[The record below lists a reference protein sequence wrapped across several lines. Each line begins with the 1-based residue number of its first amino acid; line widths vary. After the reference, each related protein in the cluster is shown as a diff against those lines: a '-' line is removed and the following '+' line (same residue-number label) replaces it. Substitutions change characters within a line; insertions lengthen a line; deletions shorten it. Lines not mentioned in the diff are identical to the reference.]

1 MMIIEAINLNG
12 ISAKKSQKKFDSK
25 KSAGADLTNNYNY
38 LQNSEQKVDALS
50 ASNYFDINFKGRE
63 ENKRFSE
70 MKKDFA
76 PKTEKILVY
85 ATRIAKRLN
94 SPVVTQDHMYLAI
107 LVDLDK
113 YIDELNNG
121 AKYEETLSN
130 VGSVPVLEEY
140 IAPAYFKEKEGRA
153 KIQPVIKD
161 EINNVKK
168 SITQQAQNNPRVRRF
183 GTPPLSPSLI
193 NDIYFLNKK
202 LDATT
207 PSQSSTSLIDDSVLL
222 ASLLSS
228 ESKSTRSKTLSFV
241 NRLQEAAMI
250 DEAPQKEK
258 IHLHFY
264 DEKADNLWKNFDL
277 GRNMFVLFDKD
288 NENAPK
294 YLLRSFA
301 NLINKPGQ
309 TYKNLNKDN
318 VDITFFNDKANFEL
332 ITKKY
337 EDAKKDKDKK
347 HIFVL
352 DWATAG
358 SSSSRLRGMEGQIIF
373 TLEDLKLIQNKD
385 KESNVQFLILSNKD
399 FYYGTNQNALI
410 KSSVDD
416 YGELSLPIMNAE
428 DTKKVL
434 IESPEFIDKAV
445 KKKVSE
451 DAITFAVEVSSA
463 DDGIYPEKTL
473 KLLKNVASYFV
484 EKDEITSEDIATYID
499 ETKHLSKTTD
509 SDEPFKVVFNT
520 GKTLD
525 DIVGSPMTK
534 AEAESIVNQIKNQRI
549 GTKGMTFFLDT
560 GSSYGGGRRHTAEA
574 IAGEA
579 GIPMI
584 TINARDFAMKDIDA
598 MSQNAGLSEIKIRK
612 IINSARTQAEANPN
626 KTAMIFIEHFD
637 NFASNPLYGISSIY
651 EQKAFSQLLEE
662 MENIRKN
669 EDLNIVV
676 VGSTDMPELLDE
688 NIMKP
693 HKFLDQVI
701 IYSPRD
707 VKDREDLI
715 KYYAEKNNFKIAG
728 DTEEEKNSIIKSAA
742 ETTSGFTVVDI
753 LYMLDKADII
763 AKERDHDAIDKSD
776 FTEAFLQTTSGRVS
790 SVKDSAHRK
799 ELVTKHEGGHALTLQ
814 FMYDLAK
821 EQERPWHVPDK
832 VNFITL
838 DPRGDYGGATYPKDS
853 ENDEYSFEKLFSNLI
868 CYFGGHSAEKRF
880 FNMDG
885 SWGITGDMQQATN
898 TAKMA
903 VQYMGLGPN
912 TGKIAIYP
920 SRNGT
925 LDISEKMRDKIDS
938 DVDVLLKNANTIS
951 DMIVN
956 TYDGFLEEFG
966 QKYKDRVGTGDCI
979 VTSDE
984 FQKELYDWVEK
995 QPESK
1000 KKEIEKLKQDVLMV
1014 IDKTKKGIVIDKD
1027 TIREE
1032 KKHYAQN
1039 EHPPVKGGLPPVD
1052 E

>member
-25 KSAGADLTNNYNY
+25 KSAHADLTNNYNY

-50 ASNYFDINFKGRE
+50 ASNYFDINFKGVE
-63 ENKRFSE
+63 ENRRFRS

-76 PKTEKILVY
+76 PKTKKLLVS
-85 ATRIAKRLN
+85 ATDIAKSLN
-94 SPVVTQDHMYLAI
+94 APVVTQEHMYLAI
-107 LVDLDK
+107 LLDLDK

-121 AKYEETLSN
+121 AKYDETLSK
-130 VGSVPVLEEY
+130 VGSVPILEEY
-140 IAPAYFKEKEGRA
+140 IAPAYFKEKGGRA
-153 KIQPVIKD
+153 KLQPVIKD
-161 EINNVKK
+161 EIINVKQ
-168 SITQQAQNNPRVRRF
+168 SIEQQAQNNPRGRRF

-222 ASLLSS
+222 ASLIASDES
-228 ESKSTRSKTLSFV
+228 ESTRSKALSFV

-264 DEKADNLWKNFDL
+264 DEKADNLWRNFDL

-318 VDITFFNDKANFEL
+318 VDITFFNDKATFEL

-352 DWATAG
+352 DWATVG
-358 SSSSRLRGMEGQIIF
+358 SSSSTLRGIEGRILF
-373 TLEDLKLIQNKD
+373 TLEDLKLLENKD
-385 KESNVQFLILSNKD
+385 KESNVQFLVLSNKD

-410 KSSVDD
+410 KNAVDD

-626 KTAMIFIEHFD
+626 KTAMVFIEHFD
-637 NFASNPLYGISSIY
+637 NFGSNPLYGISSIY

-707 VKDREDLI
+707 VKDREDI
-715 KYYAEKNNFKIAG
+715 MKYYAKKNNIKIAG
-728 DTEEEKNSIIKSAA
+728 DSEEEKNAIIKSIS
-742 ETTSGFTVVDI
+742 ETTDGLTVVD
-753 LYMLDKADII
+753 LMYVLDKADII
-763 AKERDHDAIDKSD
+763 SKERGHDAIDKSD
-776 FTEAFLQTTSGRVS
+776 FTEAFLQVTTGRVS
-790 SVKDSAHRK
+790 SVSDSVHRK

-838 DPRGDYGGATYPKDS
+838 DPRGDYGGAMYHKES
-853 ENDEYSFEKLFSNLI
+853 ENDEYSFEKIFSNII
-868 CYFGGHSAEKRF
+868 CAFGGHSAEKRF

-885 SWGITGDMQQATN
+885 SWGITGDMQRATN
-898 TAKMA
+898 TAKMV

-938 DVDVLLKNANTIS
+938 GVRYSFVMLDV
-951 DMIVN
+951 
-956 TYDGFLEEFG
+956 G
-966 QKYKDRVGTGDCI
+966 
-979 VTSDE
+979 
-984 FQKELYDWVEK
+984 
-995 QPESK
+995 
-1000 KKEIEKLKQDVLMV
+1000 
-1014 IDKTKKGIVIDKD
+1014 
-1027 TIREE
+1027 
-1032 KKHYAQN
+1032 
-1039 EHPPVKGGLPPVD
+1039 
-1052 E
+1052 